1 MTIISSNR
9 LLYATVCVRP
19 ETEAETHDRQK
30 ERIGNMAAGPRIQS
44 RRKRI
49 FEIIQI
55 AGGTDAASRAFD
67 RVIIALIILSIILTT
82 VDTFKLSRTA
92 SDLVN
97 LLDAVCM
104 ITFTIEYL
112 LRLWTADLLYPD
124 EKHPF
129 LRYILSPA
137 AVIDL
142 LSFLPF
148 YLSGI
153 VPPGMIVFR
162 LIRVARILRLF
173 RINRY
178 SDPLTVITSVLV
190 RKASQILA
198 SVFLVL
204 MLMLA
209 SSLLLYYAEHD
220 AQPDVFT
227 NAFSGLWWSV
237 STLST
242 IGYGDIYPVTILGKI
257 LAIIIS
263 LLGMSVVAIPTGIIT
278 AGFMEAAA
286 SETPD
291 PAGGLANGPLNRRV
305 LDITGPGTAAEAP
318 ARYYRGGDTMEQMA
332 LERFVGRCVVT
343 TQKGVVTP
351 DVIGTVMAS
360 SSAQAA
366 KRILLRGDCTI
377 TKETAL
383 HMLEMGVL
391 LVGIQG
397 RSIGDSEVYYELTSR
412 NTAILKELDL
422 TEIEDGE
429 YMLSAAPLKKEN
441 GEKAPCRAY
450 LMY

>member
-1 MTIISSNR
+1 
-9 LLYATVCVRP
+9 
-19 ETEAETHDRQK
+19 
-30 ERIGNMAAGPRIQS
+30 MASDSPLQN

-55 AGGTDAASRAFD
+55 AGGTDAPSRIFD
-67 RVIIALIILSIILTT
+67 YAIICLIILSIILTT
-82 VDTFKLSRTA
+82 AETFKLSQPA
-92 SDLVN
+92 ADLVN

-104 ITFTIEYL
+104 ITFTVEYL
-112 LRLWTADLLYPD
+112 LRLWTADLLYPE

-129 LRYILSPA
+129 IRYIFSPA
-137 AVIDL
+137 ALIDL

-153 VPPGMIVFR
+153 IPPGMIVFR

-178 SDPLTVITSVLV
+178 YDPLTVVTSVLV
-190 RKASQILA
+190 RKTSQILA

-242 IGYGDIYPVTILGKI
+242 IGYGDIYPVTILGKT

-286 SETPD
+286 SETPH
-291 PAGGLANGPLNRRV
+291 AGDSPEGRPLKRRV
-305 LDITGPGTAAEAP
+305 IDITGPETAALAP
-318 ARYYRGGDTMEQMA
+318 ARYYQDGDTMEQLA
-332 LERFVGRCVVT
+332 LERFVGRCIVT
-343 TQKGVVTP
+343 TQEGALTP
-351 DVIGTVMAS
+351 ETIAAVMAS

-366 KRILLRGDCTI
+366 KRILLRGECTI
-377 TKETAL
+377 LLETAR
-383 HMLEMGVL
+383 HMNEMGVL

-397 RSIGDSEVYYELTSR
+397 SVPGESEVCYELAGR
-412 NTAILKELDL
+412 NMVILKGLDL
-422 TEIEDGE
+422 TGIEDGE
-429 YMLSAAPLKKEN
+429 YMLSAAPLKIEN
-441 GEKAPCRAY
+441 AQKAPCRAY